1 MTVIPTSSPGLPMAK
16 ALVLLLCCGIRLAT
30 LGVVTLNLYFNR
42 AEETME
48 CGHGESIEAALKARR
63 CRIKPLVA

>member
-1 MTVIPTSSPGLPMAK
+1 MVIPTSSSGLPMAK
-16 ALVLLLCCGIRLAT
+16 ALALLLCCGIRLAT

-42 AEETME
+42 AEEAVAA
-48 CGHGESIEAALKARR
+48 GRGESLEAAPKAGR